1 METKKQMTYTTPVGV
16 AFYPY
21 IFVADTKF
29 DANGVYNVKLR
40 LDDKESKTIID
51 VIEKEIA
58 QELVKNKSTKKSEFK
73 PYKKVD
79 GGYEFHFKLKA
90 KNKTKTGVE
99 YEKKVKVFDAKGKM
113 ITQPVMVYS
122 GSTMK
127 VAYQIKPYFTN
138 ILGCGA
144 SLALQACQIINL
156 VEASVAKDNFGFSE
170 EDGFEYVETDK
181 VIAKANGTVSEE
193 KFDF

>member
-1 METKKQMTYTTPVGV
+1 MTYTTPVGV

-73 PYKKVD
+73 PYKKVE

-90 KNKTKTGVE
+90 KNKTNN
-99 YEKKVKVFDAKGKM
+99 FDTLFLFSKLKSSISQSQNFNFKLCAKL
-113 ITQPVMVYS
+113 I
-122 GSTMK
+122 
-127 VAYQIKPYFTN
+127 
-138 ILGCGA
+138 
-144 SLALQACQIINL
+144 
-156 VEASVAKDNFGFSE
+156 
-170 EDGFEYVETDK
+170 
-181 VIAKANGTVSEE
+181 
-193 KFDF
+193 